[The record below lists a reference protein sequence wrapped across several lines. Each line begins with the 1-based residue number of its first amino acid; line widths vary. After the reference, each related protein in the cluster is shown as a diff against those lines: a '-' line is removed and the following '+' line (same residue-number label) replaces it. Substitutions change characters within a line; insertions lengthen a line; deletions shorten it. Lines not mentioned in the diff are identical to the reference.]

1 MTWLI
6 NKTIPSVCNH
16 CHRKSKITRFLLTYV
31 DSIYPGGS
39 RATDHAYWSPL
50 PCAWA
55 HHMGTMSTAFCMCDH
70 YCACPQWIPPAQ
82 TKEKRCE
89 GKFCGSMSFVDN
101 YLTLSDLGGRGRA
114 VPMYYSAHAQ
124 WVQRAGESIW
134 ASWQNN
140 SWEQVATASHNCLLS
155 SCFPRNSKEEE
166 RSQEPGES
174 LCCLQPWD
182 LDWAPSGWQDSH
194 CGQTFKY
201 NSIALIL
208 LIIFVGHHEN

>member
-1 MTWLI
+1 MLTLFI
-6 NKTIPSVCNH
+6 QEDPGPRTMHTGPLYHVPELTIWGLCPLLFVCVT
-16 CHRKSKITRFLLTYV
+16 ITLCVLNE
-31 DSIYPGGS
+31 
-39 RATDHAYWSPL
+39 SPL
-50 PCAWA
+50 PR
-55 HHMGTMSTAFCMCDH
+55 
-70 YCACPQWIPPAQ
+70 PR
-82 TKEKRCE
+82 KR
-89 GKFCGSMSFVDN
+89 GVGGSFVD
-101 YLTLSDLGGRGRA
+101 LCPLWTIIWHSDLGGRGRA

-182 LDWAPSGWQDSH
+182 LDWAPSGWQDSR
-194 CGQTFKY
+194 CGQTFKC
-201 NSIALIL
+201 NSTALIL
-208 LIIFVGHHEN
+208 LIIFAGHHEN